1 MFLADYIQDL
11 RDATNNQLIYA
22 EQVNLRSLHSVR
34 QFATKWV
41 DNSTPRRLDMVV
53 LCAGT
58 QSPKTPGLTED
69 GLVEDW
75 QVTYLAHAHLL
86 SILSPAIRAQPPD
99 RDVRILVATCS
110 SYLRGELDF
119 GSLEKLTTDTTDS
132 TSDKKE
138 KKDKKDPKNK
148 KDQKEKKK
156 KPADLYATAK
166 LALMIFAHNFQK
178 HLTTAIKRGD
188 ESRPVNTRVLLVDP
202 GYSRT
207 PGMRRWLTGGSLWGL
222 LLYLLTWPIW
232 WLILKSPQ
240 QGAQSFLW
248 AAMESPTALF
258 SSRGPVEEGSATKK
272 EEGGWLIKE
281 CRRMKFL
288 REDVTD
294 EAVGKKLWEFSEKQ
308 IEAKE
313 KESALR
319 RAKEK
324 KKKKGEKEKKQK

>member
-1 MFLADYIQDL
+1 
-11 RDATNNQLIYA
+11 
-22 EQVNLRSLHSVR
+22 RSLHSVR

-166 LALMIFAHNFQK
+166 LALMIFAHN
-178 HLTTAIKRGD
+178 
-188 ESRPVNTRVLLVDP
+188 
-202 GYSRT
+202 
-207 PGMRRWLTGGSLWGL
+207 
-222 LLYLLTWPIW
+222 
-232 WLILKSPQ
+232 
-240 QGAQSFLW
+240 
-248 AAMESPTALF
+248 
-258 SSRGPVEEGSATKK
+258 
-272 EEGGWLIKE
+272 
-281 CRRMKFL
+281 
-288 REDVTD
+288 
-294 EAVGKKLWEFSEKQ
+294 
-308 IEAKE
+308 
-313 KESALR
+313 
-319 RAKEK
+319 
-324 KKKKGEKEKKQK
+324 

>member
-1 MFLADYIQDL
+1 
-11 RDATNNQLIYA
+11 
-22 EQVNLRSLHSVR
+22 
-34 QFATKWV
+34 
-41 DNSTPRRLDMVV
+41 MVI

-58 QSPKTPGLTED
+58 QSPRSKTPDLTED

-119 GSLEKLTTDTTDS
+119 GSLEKLTTGATMDS
-132 TSDKKE
+132 APDQTKKKDPKNRKDQKE
-138 KKDKKDPKNK
+138 KKDKKK
-148 KDQKEKKK
+148 KKK
-156 KPADLYATAK
+156 KPTDLYATAK

-178 HLTTAIKRGD
+178 HLIAASKRGD
-188 ESRPVNTRVLLVDP
+188 EDRPVNTRVLLVDP
-202 GYSRT
+202 GFSRT
-207 PGMRRWLTGGSLWGL
+207 PGMRRWLTDGSLWGL

-248 AAMESPTALF
+248 AAMESPPALF
-258 SSRGPVEEGSATKK
+258 YSSSSSSSRGHIVEGSEKKK

-324 KKKKGEKEKKQK
+324 KKKEEKEKKQK